1 MELEPHEGL
10 ENTIGLLH
18 GATAAALLDTA
29 MGCAISTM
37 LPAGQ
42 GAVTLDLKLTYLR
55 PLSVKSGTIS
65 AEGKVIKLGR
75 QTSYAEG
82 WVRDAAGNLAVHAT
96 ATFSMVG
103 DEPHARN
110 KMQLSCEPQLLLYDC
125 KHIIG
130 PAMRYSREHKLE
142 THARIVKK
150 ASVRLR
156 EKGAHGIGVA
166 DLMKDAGLTHGG
178 FYAHFD
184 SREALVIEAFAY
196 AMDRSTE
203 RWRRLAE
210 TMPPEKRMA
219 AIVESYLTP
228 LHRDDPGHGCAVTAL
243 GAEIA
248 RESPKTRKAF
258 AAKLEQM
265 VDMLAEQ
272 LPDVP
277 RKAARKQALATLST
291 MVGTLVLA
299 RIAGSGELSDEILGA
314 GRDAALGRAA
324 PARPRRRSLE
334 LRRVG

>member
-1 MELEPHEGL
+1 
-10 ENTIGLLH
+10 
-18 GATAAALLDTA
+18 
-29 MGCAISTM
+29 
-37 LPAGQ
+37 
-42 GAVTLDLKLTYLR
+42 
-55 PLSVKSGTIS
+55 
-65 AEGKVIKLGR
+65 
-75 QTSYAEG
+75 
-82 WVRDAAGNLAVHAT
+82 
-96 ATFSMVG
+96 
-103 DEPHARN
+103 
-110 KMQLSCEPQLLLYDC
+110 
-125 KHIIG
+125 
-130 PAMRYSREHKLE
+130 MRYSKEHKLE

-150 ASVRLR
+150 SSVRLR

-166 DLMKDAGLTHGG
+166 DLMTDAGLTHGG

-203 RWRRLAE
+203 RWRSLAE
-210 TMPPEKRMA
+210 TIPPEKRMA

-291 MVGTLVLA
+291 MVGTLMLA

-314 GRDAALGRAA
+314 GRAAALGRTA
-324 PARPRRRSLE
+324 PARPAAKKSRIA
-334 LRRVG
+334 